1 VLWPFEGNLWRSS
14 SALSK
19 GGNVDILLLGAQG
32 SGKGTQAD
40 LLAAK
45 LGIPHISSGDLLRT
59 AISHNTPA
67 GQKARPYYDRGELVP
82 DEIMIAM
89 FLERLAEPDC
99 ARGVILDGFPRTI
112 AQAEELDS
120 ALAKSGRGV
129 DHVIY
134 LKADPAVLLKRLAN
148 RYICRAN
155 QHPYNLVTN
164 PPKRPGIC
172 DIDGSELYQRSDDT
186 EEAVRRRLEIFYS
199 QTVKLLEYYGPQGK
213 VREINADQPIQ
224 DVTRDILRALG
235 V

>member
-1 VLWPFEGNLWRSS
+1 
-14 SALSK
+14 
-19 GGNVDILLLGAQG
+19 VDILLLGPQG

-40 LLAAK
+40 ILAAK
-45 LGIPHISSGDLLRT
+45 LGIPHVASGDLLRA
-59 AISHNTPA
+59 AISHNTSA
-67 GQKARPYYDRGELVP
+67 GQQAREFYDRGELVP
-82 DEIMIAM
+82 DGIMVAM

-112 AQAEELDS
+112 AQAEALDK
-120 ALAKSGRGV
+120 ALAPVGRRV

-134 LKADPAVLLKRLAN
+134 LKADSQVLVKRLAN

-199 QTVKLLEYYGPQGK
+199 ETVRLLDYYGAQGK
-213 VREINADQPIQ
+213 VREINAEQPIQ
-224 DVTRDILRALG
+224 NVTSDILQALG

>member
-1 VLWPFEGNLWRSS
+1 M
-14 SALSK
+14 
-19 GGNVDILLLGAQG
+19 DILLLGPQG

-40 LLAAK
+40 ILAAK
-45 LGIPHISSGDLLRT
+45 LGIPHVASGDLLRA
-59 AISHNTPA
+59 AISHNTSA
-67 GQKARPYYDRGELVP
+67 GQQAREFYDRGELVP
-82 DEIMIAM
+82 DGIMVAM

-112 AQAEELDS
+112 AQAEALDK
-120 ALAKSGRGV
+120 ALAPVGRRV

-134 LKADPAVLLKRLAN
+134 LKADSQVLVKRLAN

-199 QTVKLLEYYGPQGK
+199 ETVRLLDYYGAQGK
-213 VREINADQPIQ
+213 VREINAEQPIQ
-224 DVTRDILRALG
+224 NVTSDILQALG

>member
-1 VLWPFEGNLWRSS
+1 M
-14 SALSK
+14 
-19 GGNVDILLLGAQG
+19 DILLLGAQG

-40 LLAAK
+40 VLAAK
-45 LGIPHISSGDLLRT
+45 LRIPHVASGDLLRA
-59 AISHNTPA
+59 AISRDTPA
-67 GQKARPYYDRGELVP
+67 GQKARPFYDRGELVP
-82 DEIMIAM
+82 DEIMVAM

-112 AQAEELDS
+112 IQAEELS
-120 ALAKSGRGV
+120 KALASLDRDV

-134 LKADPAVLLKRLAN
+134 LKADPAVLVKRLAN
-148 RYICRAN
+148 RYICRAQ

-172 DIDGSELYQRSDDT
+172 DIDGSELIQRSDDT

-199 QTVKLLEYYGPQGK
+199 ETVRLLDYYGKQGK

-224 DVTRDILRALG
+224 DVTRDILQALG